1 LRLTNG
7 DGAFLGEWEYYGGG
21 DVMKKLTW
29 RVSLITV
36 ENNWIDDIIM
46 IVTSRSFASKKC

>member
-1 LRLTNG
+1 M
-7 DGAFLGEWEYYGGG
+7 EMEHYGGG